1 MARSTPATDRRMDFK
16 TLKSRHRKER
26 DGYAQAL
33 SLRVH
38 RALSWL
44 DAAERTDDLDTRFI
58 LLWIAFNAAYALEFD
73 ADRPLHEQRMFRD
86 YLRRVTELDDRQ
98 QLYGIIWSEF
108 SSSIRLLLD
117 NRYVFRPFW
126 DHQTGKLT
134 ASQWETQFT
143 AAKAKAHR
151 ALGRGET
158 RLVLKE
164 VFSRLYTLRNQIVHG
179 GATWKSGVNREQLR
193 DGVRILERLVPAIIG
208 IMMDHPQESWGAPA
222 YPVVE

>member
-1 MARSTPATDRRMDFK
+1 MPKPPADRRMDFK

-26 DGYAQAL
+26 EGYTPGL

-44 DAAERTDDLDTRFI
+44 DAAEKTPDLDTRFV

-73 ADRPLHEQRMFRD
+73 ADRPLHEQKLFRD
-86 YLRRVTELDDRQ
+86 FLRRVSELDGER
-98 QLYGIIWSEF
+98 QLYSIVWSEF
-108 SSSIRLLLD
+108 SRSIRLLLD

-126 DHQTGKLT
+126 DHQTGMLT
-134 ASQWETQFT
+134 AAEWEAQF
-143 AAKAKAHR
+143 AEAKAKAHR
-151 ALGRGET
+151 ALGRENT
-158 RLVLKE
+158 LLVLKE
-164 VFSRLYTLRNQIVHG
+164 VFSRLYTLRNQVVHG
-179 GATWKSGVNREQLR
+179 GATWKSAVNREQVR

-222 YPVVE
+222 YPVVD